1 MAKLNQT
8 DEAWERLFEKYNIL
22 EVIERDGV
30 FIISAQQIKEY
41 REARLMTKF
50 DHKANLP
57 NLFKNNDLSILPNS
71 RGTYVIGK
79 FNAYQQLVVDDKKP
93 ISVEIPYYIESF
105 DNLSITSESTAL
117 NVAHF
122 TGMIDMVMETGNDE
136 PNSVL
141 TLSGRMSSG
150 EIQYQIKGEKNFS
163 YDFNVNNSQIE
174 IDGSYENLQK
184 IALIEAKSKLPLDFH
199 IRQLYYPYRVYSNL
213 IQKKEIMPVFFTFAD
228 DIFSFHI
235 YKFNDLNDY
244 NSIQKVEQ
252 FSFILNTVLDLNI
265 NEVKKISCNSPQ
277 LHSTEGV
284 PFPQANSM
292 GRILSILEY
301 IKIPMNKNELAKI
314 CEFDIRQSDY
324 YSNALIYLGFAKRNE
339 KSEFVHTQ
347 LGSKISKMANNNER
361 NKIIIESILKFK
373 IFKKIF

>member
-57 NLFKNNDLSILPNS
+57 KLFKNNDLSILPNS

-105 DNLSITSESTAL
+105 DHLSITSESTAL

-150 EIQYQIKGEKNFS
+150 EIQYQIKGEKNIS

-199 IRQLYYPYRVYSNL
+199 IR
-213 IQKKEIMPVFFTFAD
+213 
-228 DIFSFHI
+228 
-235 YKFNDLNDY
+235 
-244 NSIQKVEQ
+244 
-252 FSFILNTVLDLNI
+252 
-265 NEVKKISCNSPQ
+265 
-277 LHSTEGV
+277 
-284 PFPQANSM
+284 
-292 GRILSILEY
+292 
-301 IKIPMNKNELAKI
+301 
-314 CEFDIRQSDY
+314 
-324 YSNALIYLGFAKRNE
+324 
-339 KSEFVHTQ
+339 
-347 LGSKISKMANNNER
+347 
-361 NKIIIESILKFK
+361 
-373 IFKKIF
+373 

>member
-184 IALIEAKSKLPLDFH
+184 IALIEAKSKLPLDF
-199 IRQLYYPYRVYSNL
+199 
-213 IQKKEIMPVFFTFAD
+213 
-228 DIFSFHI
+228 
-235 YKFNDLNDY
+235 
-244 NSIQKVEQ
+244 
-252 FSFILNTVLDLNI
+252 
-265 NEVKKISCNSPQ
+265 
-277 LHSTEGV
+277 
-284 PFPQANSM
+284 
-292 GRILSILEY
+292 
-301 IKIPMNKNELAKI
+301 
-314 CEFDIRQSDY
+314 
-324 YSNALIYLGFAKRNE
+324 
-339 KSEFVHTQ
+339 
-347 LGSKISKMANNNER
+347 
-361 NKIIIESILKFK
+361 
-373 IFKKIF
+373 